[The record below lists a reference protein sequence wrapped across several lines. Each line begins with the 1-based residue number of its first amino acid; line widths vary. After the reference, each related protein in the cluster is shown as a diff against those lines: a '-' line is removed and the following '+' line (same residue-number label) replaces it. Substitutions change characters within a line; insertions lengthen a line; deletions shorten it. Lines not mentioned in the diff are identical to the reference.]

1 MHPDDMT
8 DADKKKNHSCRYC
21 GRRFATQVSMYR
33 HVRQSCK
40 IANSEAGMELLTE
53 RTLQEQMTAQSEQL
67 RAVQAQMAEMA
78 SLMRG
83 QLVRAEP
90 VDPGPMAA
98 GTVGPAV
105 RCDAAVGSAVAAS
118 AIANS
123 TVKATTNNN
132 TTNNTTNN
140 VTNNN
145 IIQIV
150 PWDGERRIHVDI
162 DHVLAALAENSRLRE
177 YLGFGDHDLANH
189 DIASPY
195 VGELLLDL
203 VKRGHA
209 DPAARNVYLNP
220 RRADQVLVHM
230 RGGRWE
236 VLPLATATR
245 LLCDGVAE
253 TVHKIALSYA
263 EARRLPLEAQNALA
277 IAGMLYEERPDA
289 YVDQVKKPMAA
300 HLTNMA
306 PA

>member
-1 MHPDDMT
+1 MGKLLERTMQRQHAEQNAKIDELT
-8 DADKKKNHSCRYC
+8 AL
-21 GRRFATQVSMYR
+21 
-33 HVRQSCK
+33 VRQL
-40 IANSEAGMELLTE
+40 AAAPNGAGPIVATPATDSVM
-53 RTLQEQMTAQSEQL
+53 S
-67 RAVQAQMAEMA
+67 
-78 SLMRG
+78 
-83 QLVRAEP
+83 
-90 VDPGPMAA
+90 
-98 GTVGPAV
+98 VGA
-105 RCDAAVGSAVAAS
+105 GSALVGQTVHQTNQINHVANQV
-118 AIANS
+118 IN
-123 TVKATTNNN
+123 
-132 TTNNTTNN
+132 
-140 VTNNN
+140 
-145 IIQIV
+145 IV
-150 PWDGERRIHVDI
+150 PWDGERRITVRPEEI
-162 DHVLAALAENSRLRE
+162 VAAFAQNGRLRE
-177 YLGFGDHDLANH
+177 YTGYSDYDLANH

-195 VGELLLDL
+195 VTELLMDL